1 MGIEKGVNMSEVEF
15 FTNMSKQIGELCA
28 EIRSV
33 IKRLED
39 GDKKLAEHEARLTL
53 LEHGP
58 GKLQQAAN
66 SEPLKDWIIKAL
78 IRIIGWG
85 TVIVGSLVGAGE
97 MLKNIHIG

>member
-1 MGIEKGVNMSEVEF
+1 MSEVEF

-28 EIRSV
+28 EIRIV

-58 GKLQQAAN
+58 KVAGRTEAD
-66 SEPLKDWIIKAL
+66 EPLKNWIIKAL
-78 IRIIGWG
+78 IKIIGWG

-97 MLKNIHIG
+97 LLKSVHIG

>member
-1 MGIEKGVNMSEVEF
+1 MGEVEF

-28 EIRSV
+28 EIRTV

-58 GKLQQAAN
+58 SGNARSAAN
-66 SEPLKDWIIKAL
+66 EPLKDWIIKAL

-85 TVIVGSLVGAGE
+85 TVIIGSLAGAGE

>member
-1 MGIEKGVNMSEVEF
+1 MANEKGRRMNEIEF

-28 EIRSV
+28 EIRIV

-39 GDKKLAEHEARLTL
+39 GDQKLAEHEARIST

-58 GKLQQAAN
+58 SGNARSAAN
-66 SEPLKDWIIKAL
+66 EPLKDWIIKAL

-85 TVIVGSLVGAGE
+85 TVIIGSLAGAGE

>member
-1 MGIEKGVNMSEVEF
+1 MGEVEF

-28 EIRSV
+28 EIRTV

-58 GKLQQAAN
+58 SGHARNAEN
-66 SEPLKDWIIKAL
+66 EPLKDWIIKAL

-85 TVIVGSLVGAGE
+85 TVIIGSLVGAGE

>member
-1 MGIEKGVNMSEVEF
+1 MSEVEF

-28 EIRSV
+28 EIRIV

-53 LEHGP
+53 LERGP
-58 GKLQQAAN
+58 NAKGTAQN
-66 SEPLKDWIIKAL
+66 EPLKDWIIKAL

-97 MLKNIHIG
+97 LLKSVHIG